1 MDQKEKVTIYS
12 TPTCVYCR
20 MAKDFFK
27 KQGIAYDEKDVS
39 TDLAAQ
45 QEMIASSGQMGVP
58 VIRIGEKIIIG
69 FDQPRIKEAL
79 GIQ

>member
-1 MDQKEKVTIYS
+1 MEKVTIYT
-12 TPTCVYCR
+12 TPSCVYCK
-20 MAKDFFK
+20 MAKDFFAK
-27 KQGIAYDEKDVS
+27 NNVAYEEKDVAS
-39 TDLAAQ
+39 DIAAQ

-58 VIRIGEKIIIG
+58 VIRINGKIIIG